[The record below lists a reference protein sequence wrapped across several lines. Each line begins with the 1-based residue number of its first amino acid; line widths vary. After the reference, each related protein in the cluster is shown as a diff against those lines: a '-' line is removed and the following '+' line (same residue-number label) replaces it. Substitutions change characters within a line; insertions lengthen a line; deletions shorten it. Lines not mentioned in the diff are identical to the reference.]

1 MRFGILGP
9 VEVRTEAGEPIPVAG
24 PRPRALLALLLLD
37 AGRPVSVARLIDGQ
51 YGDRPPA
58 DAAGAVQ
65 AHVSR
70 LRRVLPP
77 GTIEFHDAGY
87 RLAADPSDVDA
98 HRFELLAREGREWV
112 AAGRYDQ
119 AAAVLREAL
128 ALWRGPALADVADA
142 PFAPPQASR
151 LEELRLSARED
162 LAEAELALPAGTS
175 SAELRRLVAAHP
187 LRERL
192 TGQLMRALHAEGQ
205 RAAALA
211 VFADARRLLA
221 DELGADPSPQL
232 SALHLTLLREGDGGG
247 DAGEVRR
254 RAPSR
259 LPAPLTGFVGR
270 EDELARIDALRDRRL
285 VTLTGPGGTGKT
297 RLAVEAARRQG
308 RETCFVDLSAAA
320 DDGRIALAV
329 LAALGLRETGLHSSL
344 TGGGDPEERLLVA
357 LADRELLLILDNCEH
372 LVAGAAALTRRLLD
386 ACPSLAVLCTSREPL
401 GITGETLV
409 PVPPLAVP
417 PPGTDEAAA
426 LGYPAVR
433 LFLERAATVRPGV
446 TMRPEFAEICVA
458 LEGLPLAIELAAA
471 RLRAFDAGEIAAR
484 LAEHGR
490 FALLSKGDRTAAAR
504 HRTLHAVVDWSWSL
518 LTPEEQA
525 LARRF
530 SVFAG
535 GATLSAVERVCGS
548 AELLADLVDKSLVEA
563 EGGRYRM
570 LDTIRLFCAQR
581 LEESGEQ
588 SRVRSAHAACY
599 LDLARR
605 ADPGLRRAEQLDW
618 LARLSAEHANL
629 GAALRHAAEDEPENG
644 LRLVAA
650 LSAYWWLSGRRGQ
663 ATSFALRLLD
673 RFGAEPPA
681 GLAEEYVLCVLQTVP
696 HATPERWARAEEIMR
711 SLSGAVR
718 YPFLNALWGMAA
730 GPPGAGDV
738 DRRARMLG
746 ADPWSRATS
755 RLGES
760 LLLLIDGETAGAER
774 GLASALAAF
783 GDLGERWGMAQAMEW
798 LGLIAGRRG
807 EWERARRLWARALDL
822 HEQLGALDEMVDV
835 LWRRA
840 AGLMREG
847 DLAAARADLD
857 RAADLARVTG
867 PAGRSPSVELGL
879 GELARRSGDHD
890 EARRRYDAALSA
902 AGGGFGADGI
912 RTAVHTALGRLAEAE
927 GDRAEAERYHG
938 EALRLA
944 RTTGA
949 AAADLADVAEGCA
962 GAALLTGAGERAAFL
977 LGIGVALRGTAVA
990 GDADVARVAAGA
1002 TDLIGPHAFATHFAA
1017 AAALPHPQAT
1027 QALAPETV
1035 ARRRGRRRSTS

>member
-1 MRFGILGP
+1 MRYGILGP
-9 VEVRTEAGEPIPVAG
+9 VEARTEAGEPIPVVG

-77 GTIEFHDAGY
+77 GAIEFHDAGY

-98 HRFELLAREGREWV
+98 HRFELLAREGRESL
-112 AAGRYDQ
+112 AAGRYEQ
-119 AAAVLREAL
+119 TVAVLREAL

-175 SAELRRLVAAHP
+175 SGELRRLVAAHP

-221 DELGADPSPQL
+221 DELGADPSPEL
-232 SALHLTLLREGDGGG
+232 SALHLALLRDGDG
-247 DAGEVRR
+247 GEVRR

-297 RLAVEAARRQG
+297 RLAVEAVRRQG
-308 RETCFVDLSAAA
+308 RESCFVDLSATD
-320 DDGRIALAV
+320 DDGQIAPAV
-329 LAALGLRETGLHSSL
+329 LAALGLREMGLHPPL
-344 TGGGDPEERLLVA
+344 AGGGDPEERLLVA

-433 LFLERAATVRPGV
+433 LFLERAAAVRPGV
-446 TMRPEFAEICVA
+446 TMRPEFTEICVA

-471 RLRAFDAGEIAAR
+471 RLRAFGADEIAAR

-548 AELLADLVDKSLVEA
+548 GELLADLVDKSLVEA
-563 EGGRYRM
+563 EGGHYRM
-570 LDTIRLFCAQR
+570 LDTIRLFCARR

-588 SRVRSAHAACY
+588 SRVRAAHAACY

-629 GAALRHAAEDEPENG
+629 GAALRHAAEAEPANG

-650 LSAYWWLSGRRGQ
+650 LAAYWWLSGRRGQ

-673 RFGAEPPA
+673 RFGDEPPA
-681 GLAEEYVLCVLQTVP
+681 GLEEEYVLCVLQTVP
-696 HATPERWARAEEIMR
+696 YATPERWARAEEIMR
-711 SLSGAVR
+711 SLSGVVR

-730 GPPGAGDV
+730 GPTGAGNV
-738 DRRARMLG
+738 VQRARMLG
-746 ADPWSRATS
+746 ADPWSRATA

-760 LLLLIDGETAGAER
+760 LLLLLDGETAGAER

-807 EWERARRLWARALDL
+807 EWERAKRLWGRALDL
-822 HEQLGALDEMVDV
+822 HEQLGALEEMVDV

-840 AGLMREG
+840 GGLLREG

-857 RAADLARVTG
+857 RAAGLARVTG
-867 PAGRSPSVELGL
+867 PAARSPSVELGL

-890 EARRRYDAALSA
+890 EARRRYGTALSS

-927 GDRAEAERYHG
+927 GDRAEAERCHG

-949 AAADLADVAEGCA
+949 APADLADVAEGCA
-962 GAALLTGAGERAAFL
+962 GAALLAGAGERAAFL
-977 LGIGVALRGTAVA
+977 LGVGVALRGTAVA
-990 GDADVARVAAGA
+990 GDADVARVTAGV
-1002 TDLIGPHAFATHFAA
+1002 TDLIGPDAFATHFAT
-1017 AAALPHPQAT
+1017 AAALPRLQAA
-1027 QALAPETV
+1027 QAL
-1035 ARRRGRRRSTS
+1035 STSS